1 MGESGSITLEGSF
14 LIERAVGSGLEI
26 EEIVCVPA
34 RESWCHS
41 LGPGLGLEPKVLA
54 EAEISALAGY
64 PFHRGVLAR
73 ARRPPAREAG
83 DLVDE
88 ISRDSGQM
96 GSTILAV
103 PELADPENLGSCFR
117 NAAALGCSCLLLG
130 PNGPDP
136 LSRRSLRVSMGAS
149 LSLPWARLEGPA
161 GLAEL
166 DSKGF
171 AVAACVLDP
180 EALDVRG
187 WARPS
192 LLALAMG
199 NEAYGLSSPWL
210 EACELRLTL
219 PMRGGVDSLNV
230 ATAAALFLFAIS
242 PDSRRASVKSR

>member
-1 MGESGSITLEGSF
+1 M
-14 LIERAVGSGLEI
+14 
-26 EEIVCVPA
+26 C
-34 RESWCHS
+34 
-41 LGPGLGLEPKVLA
+41 
-54 EAEISALAGY
+54 
-64 PFHRGVLAR
+64 
-73 ARRPPAREAG
+73 
-83 DLVDE
+83 
-88 ISRDSGQM
+88 
-96 GSTILAV
+96 STILAV

-130 PNGPDP
+130 PSGPDP

-171 AVAACVLDP
+171 DVAACVLDP
-180 EALDVRG
+180 GALDVRD
-187 WARPS
+187 WARPR
-192 LLALAMG
+192 LLALTIG

-210 EACELRLTL
+210 EACSLRLTL

-242 PDSRRASVKSR
+242 PNSGGHP